1 MVALWSSAN
10 GDVQVS
16 AIGADGSVTITTAD
30 ISDATATGAAVLT
43 TADVAALQQVVSPGS
58 TLLSAAA
65 TAAIAALTGSSTA
78 ADIVTA
84 LQTTP

>member
-10 GDVQVS
+10 GDVNVS
-16 AIGADGSVTITTAD
+16 AVNADGSITLSVAN
-30 ISDATATGAAVLT
+30 SNATTPGLAVLPA
-43 TADVAALQQVVSPGS
+43 ADVAALQQVVSPGS
-58 TLLSAAA
+58 TILSAGA

-78 ADIVTA
+78 ANIVTA

>member
-16 AIGADGSVTITTAD
+16 AVNADGSISITTD
-30 ISDATATGAAVLT
+30 TSNATATGVAVLT
-43 TADVAALQQVVSPGS
+43 AADVAALQQIVSPGS
-58 TLLSAAA
+58 TILSAGA

-78 ADIVTA
+78 ANIVTA